1 MTIKLFATMPLI
13 AGALIVSACSD
24 PSTAKT
30 PKMPRFDDPEL
41 AAGRSTWMGTCRN
54 CHLVGVAG
62 APAVTNQAAW
72 QPRIDKGLPA
82 LISSAMN
89 GINDPETGKPRMPP
103 RGGNDRLGDDQV
115 RQAVK
120 YMVASV
126 EHLAKQK

>member
-1 MTIKLFATMPLI
+1 MTIKRLTSITLVATTLI
-13 AGALIVSACSD
+13 IAACSD
-24 PSTAKT
+24 PNTAKT
-30 PKMPRFDDPEL
+30 PKMPHFGDPEL
-41 AAGRSTWMGTCRN
+41 AAGRSIWMGTCRN

-72 QPRIDKGLPA
+72 QPRIEKGLPA

-103 RGGNDRLGDDQV
+103 RGGNSRLGDDQV
-115 RQAVK
+115 RQAVE

-126 EHLAKQK
+126 EQLAKQK